1 MYFFLS
7 EKKMETTEV
16 GHIDTLTQESFLI
29 FSKNKGKHSKNQ
41 RCKNPNFRRRSSNT
55 ENDDDDSF
63 NNRENFC
70 NSDIPNLQLLGVE
83 PMDIDEM
90 REQVKELKKEFKVC
104 RKICKKIIK
113 ENEKT
118 IKKNEDCLKSKD
130 EHIKYL
136 MEIIKNNEED
146 LKEKDRRIKLLM
158 ETIRLKYQRIQ
169 NLEKKIKT
177 YKKQSKLNNDTLAV
191 HTVSRGITHEDNK
204 IEVSKNTPQI
214 ELDWMNFKK
223 LIN

>member
-1 MYFFLS
+1 MSFFLS
-7 EKKMETTEV
+7 EKKMEPTEV
-16 GHIDTLTQESFLI
+16 GHIDTYY
-29 FSKNKGKHSKNQ
+29 KD
-41 RCKNPNFRRRSSNT
+41 CKIKSVDPK
-55 ENDDDDSF
+55 
-63 NNRENFC
+63 
-70 NSDIPNLQLLGVE
+70 LQLLISKEKVE

-130 EHIKYL
+130 EHIKFL

-146 LKEKDRRIKLLM
+146 LKEKDRRIELLM